1 MAYTRG
7 NSPSHVMV
15 DDATPLPDSLKAL
28 AAYNLADVLQ
38 TNSVSAAVPNAG
50 AFTGNITTSG
60 TQPISQR
67 VQDQIIQ
74 GEMLTCNISIDDY
87 EDEQGM
93 RQVGIDWHEHM
104 KKRLINQL
112 ANEMMNSKH
121 IEFTRQHDYHQ
132 NRTIYRA
139 RAYVTP
145 DSQVRLLRENGVK

>member
-1 MAYTRG
+1 MRSHDIGLDSLAKAMG
-7 NSPSHVMV
+7 ESIDKDIAKNSP
-15 DDATPLPDSLKAL
+15 
-28 AAYNLADVLQ
+28 
-38 TNSVSAAVPNAG
+38 SAAVPNTG
-50 AFTGNITTSG
+50 TFTGNITTSG

-93 RQVGIDWHEHM
+93 RQVGVDWHQHM
-104 KKRLINQL
+104 KKRLILQL
-112 ANEMMNSKH
+112 VNEMMNSKH

-139 RAYVTP
+139 RVFVTP
-145 DSQVRLLRENGVK
+145 DSQVRLLREKGY